1 MPTFA
6 TNTTTTRMVMERTP
20 ITEQLHLWALVG
32 YTCVTGLLAL
42 ICLLCAHQLQKT
54 HERAA
59 AKEAREARRGDY
71 APWSVVTENGARSG
85 NPWRPRTA
93 THLRI
98 AAYAFSW
105 WALSVSFTLVNK
117 YFLYYWKA
125 PARPGVFVPPGFPF
139 AVTTTTLHLTMKV
152 VLSTAT
158 IRWRQYRLAKRLS
171 RDEASAEE
179 ASTIVVPEE
188 LSRSTRWKYAYS
200 TGATTALDIATSNLA
215 LLYVTVSFYTVAKT
229 TTLAWT
235 LIWATAFRLEPCRLK
250 TVLVVLVIVGGL
262 VLATEGER
270 HQTYGFSAFGTIL
283 VLVAA
288 CLGGARWCLTQALF
302 SRDAA
307 CAEDPVVVVYHVS
320 PAGVLTLL
328 PIALLWEFPRLYFW
342 LQLVSTEGAISAFLF
357 ACGAGVIAYLML
369 LAEVKL
375 LHETSSLSLS
385 VGGALKDVSQ
395 ICLASVTFG
404 DEITLGTAAG
414 LVLVLAA
421 SLAYAKSRAGR
432 RRSASVAEGATRYA
446 VVTTKGDFDDA
457 LDDDDLND
465 NELL

>member
-1 MPTFA
+1 MT
-6 TNTTTTRMVMERTP
+6 
-20 ITEQLHLWALVG
+20 
-32 YTCVTGLLAL
+32 
-42 ICLLCAHQLQKT
+42 
-54 HERAA
+54 
-59 AKEAREARRGDY
+59 
-71 APWSVVTENGARSG
+71 
-85 NPWRPRTA
+85 
-93 THLRI
+93 
-98 AAYAFSW
+98 
-105 WALSVSFTLVNK
+105 
-117 YFLYYWKA
+117 
-125 PARPGVFVPPGFPF
+125 
-139 AVTTTTLHLTMKV
+139 
-152 VLSTAT
+152 
-158 IRWRQYRLAKRLS
+158 
-171 RDEASAEE
+171 
-179 ASTIVVPEE
+179 
-188 LSRSTRWKYAYS
+188 

-215 LLYVTVSFYTVAKT
+215 LLYVTVSFYTVVKT

-250 TVLVVLVIVGGL
+250 TVLIVLVIVGGL
-262 VLATEGER
+262 VLSTEGER

-357 ACGAGVIAYLML
+357 ACGVGVIAYLML

-414 LVLVLAA
+414 LALVLAA

-446 VVTTKGDFDDA
+446 VVTTKGDFDDS